1 MLNAKCGM
9 LNVAPRRGRYES
21 GYFTVIIP
29 VIQHSA
35 FRIQHERDARNTF
48 SKGGRPMDSSQFTV
62 ALLVANQFGVLT
74 RVSGLFARRGF
85 NIDSLTVGATQDPRF
100 SRMTISA
107 QGDDYVRGQI
117 VRQLEKLEDVKTVQL
132 MDESRTVLRS
142 LMIVKV
148 KLEKG
153 RLSEIV
159 EAANTFRAS
168 VIDLSPDS
176 VLIEITGTL
185 DKLQAFLEYAKGFG
199 IIETSSTGPTAIGRS
214 GYCLGGEAKQ

>member
-1 MLNAKCGM
+1 
-9 LNVAPRRGRYES
+9 
-21 GYFTVIIP
+21 
-29 VIQHSA
+29 
-35 FRIQHERDARNTF
+35 
-48 SKGGRPMDSSQFTV
+48 MDSSQFTV

-100 SRMTISA
+100 SRMTITA

-148 KLEKG
+148 MLDKG

-176 VLIEITGTL
+176 VLIEITGTA

-214 GYCLGGEAKQ
+214 GYCLGGEAN

>member
-1 MLNAKCGM
+1 
-9 LNVAPRRGRYES
+9 
-21 GYFTVIIP
+21 
-29 VIQHSA
+29 
-35 FRIQHERDARNTF
+35 
-48 SKGGRPMDSSQFTV
+48 
-62 ALLVANQFGVLT
+62 
-74 RVSGLFARRGF
+74 
-85 NIDSLTVGATQDPRF
+85 
-100 SRMTISA
+100 MTITA

-148 KLEKG
+148 KLDKG

-176 VLIEITGTL
+176 VLIEITGTA

-214 GYCLGGEAKQ
+214 GYCLGGEAN

>member
-1 MLNAKCGM
+1 
-9 LNVAPRRGRYES
+9 
-21 GYFTVIIP
+21 
-29 VIQHSA
+29 
-35 FRIQHERDARNTF
+35 
-48 SKGGRPMDSSQFTV
+48 MDSSQFTV

-148 KLEKG
+148 QLEKG

-199 IIETSSTGPTAIGRS
+199 IIETSSTGSTAIGRS
-214 GYCLGGEAKQ
+214 GYCLGEEAKQ

>member
-1 MLNAKCGM
+1 
-9 LNVAPRRGRYES
+9 
-21 GYFTVIIP
+21 
-29 VIQHSA
+29 
-35 FRIQHERDARNTF
+35 
-48 SKGGRPMDSSQFTV
+48 MDSSQFTV

-100 SRMTISA
+100 SRMTITA

-148 KLEKG
+148 KLDKG

-176 VLIEITGTL
+176 VLIEITGTS

-199 IIETSSTGPTAIGRS
+199 IIETSSTGSTAIGRS
-214 GYCLGGEAKQ
+214 GYCLGGEAMGVEEGSGCFAAGKR

>member
-1 MLNAKCGM
+1 
-9 LNVAPRRGRYES
+9 
-21 GYFTVIIP
+21 
-29 VIQHSA
+29 
-35 FRIQHERDARNTF
+35 
-48 SKGGRPMDSSQFTV
+48 MDSSQFTV

-107 QGDDYVRGQI
+107 QGDDYIRGQI

-148 KLEKG
+148 RLDKG

-176 VLIEITGTL
+176 VLIEITGTA

-199 IIETSSTGPTAIGRS
+199 IIEISSTGSTAIGRS
-214 GYCLGGEAKQ
+214 GYCLTGEAMGVD

>member
-1 MLNAKCGM
+1 
-9 LNVAPRRGRYES
+9 
-21 GYFTVIIP
+21 
-29 VIQHSA
+29 
-35 FRIQHERDARNTF
+35 
-48 SKGGRPMDSSQFTV
+48 MDSSQFTV

-100 SRMTISA
+100 SRMTITA

-148 KLEKG
+148 KLDKG

-176 VLIEITGTL
+176 VLIEITGTS